1 MCWIGLGVIAMNADD
16 PGLLVGDS
24 IITRALRSHHL
35 FSSLPDQNLEQL
47 AQVSRVVTLESEASL
62 FHQGAEAKHFYL
74 VLTGAI
80 KLFRVSPDGLTKV
93 IEVIRQGEAF
103 AEALMFLQQKVYPL
117 NAEAMGTAEVIAIP
131 SHRYKEMILAAP
143 ESALG
148 VMGNMAMKLHRRIN
162 EIEILTL
169 QNTRHRLANY
179 LFGLLPDPAAANG
192 SIELPMAKQLIAS
205 QLAMQP
211 ETFSRLIKEMKQQQ
225 LINVKGRHIDVLDV
239 QGLREFGH

>member
-1 MCWIGLGVIAMNADD
+1 MSTADNN
-16 PGLLVGDS
+16 LLVGGS
-24 IITRALRSHHL
+24 PMKSALRKHHL
-35 FSSLPDQNLEQL
+35 FSSLPEHDLEQL
-47 AQVSRVVTLESEASL
+47 VQLCRLVKLDNEAPL
-62 FHQGAEAKHFYL
+62 FHQGADAQQFYL
-74 VLTGAI
+74 VLSGTI

-103 AEALMFLQQKVYPL
+103 AEALMFLQQKAYPL
-117 NAEAMGTAEVIAIP
+117 NAEAMGKAEVIAIP
-131 SHRYKEMILAAP
+131 SQRYKEMILATP
-143 ESALG
+143 ECALG

-179 LFGLLPDPAAANG
+179 LFGLLSDPAASTGA
-192 SIELPMAKQLIAS
+192 IELPMAKQLIAS

-211 ETFSRLIKEMKQQQ
+211 ETFSRLIKEMKQQG
-225 LINVKGRHIDVLDV
+225 LISVKGGHIDVHDV